1 MKRYLFLLAGIISLL
16 LGTIGIVVPLLPTTP
31 FLLLSAYCFF
41 KSSSRMYNWLLNHK
55 ILGTYIKNYL
65 VYKAIPVKTKVLRIL
80 FLWITITIS
89 VLITN
94 KLWLTFVL
102 YTIAILVSIHILS
115 FKTLTKKTIDNKKYR
130 KK

>member
-65 VYKAIPVKTKVLRIL
+65 VYKAIPVKTKVLTIL

>member
-1 MKRYLFLLAGIISLL
+1 
-16 LGTIGIVVPLLPTTP
+16 
-31 FLLLSAYCFF
+31 
-41 KSSSRMYNWLLNHK
+41 MYNWLLNHK

-65 VYKAIPVKTKVLRIL
+65 VYKAIPIKTKVLRIL

-102 YTIAILVSIHILS
+102 YTITILVSIHVLS
-115 FKTLTKKTIDNKKYR
+115 FKTLTKEMIDSKNHR